1 MWAQVRARGQATSAK
16 RAVYMGLCEAGTT
29 GVGMLYS
36 LGGARKY
43 YAGWDGFAPAEK
55 ARMTKEILQVAEKH
69 SG

>member
-1 MWAQVRARGQATSAK
+1 
-16 RAVYMGLCEAGTT
+16 MGLCEAGTT

-55 ARMTKEILQVAEKH
+55 ARMTKEILQAAEKLYR
-69 SG
+69 STLAGL